1 MRNADQH
8 SGISF
13 WLTVFTGG
21 APPAKVALTFRNR
34 TVDMNCAFIVHSVT
48 LYNCPFGWTRIGTF
62 RVVSRTGKRD
72 GSGENGDERDQDKRF
87 LHLKYPPFIE
97 P

>member
-21 APPAKVALTFRNR
+21 APPAKVAPTFRNR

-48 LYNCPFGWTRIGTF
+48 LYNCPFGWTRMVHSGLSAAQASATEA
-62 RVVSRTGKRD
+62 VRTAMSVIRIKD
-72 GSGENGDERDQDKRF
+72 F
-87 LHLKYPPFIE
+87 FI
-97 P
+97 